1 MCIPFTFPEAQDFR
15 TVHYDLCMTD
25 SPHAMTPSTLQSQLR
40 HRRHG
45 YAWARRFIAGL
56 TICLALLAA
65 TMDRDTLVAAPATAS
80 PAPEMITAPSE
91 PTCPSQAKTAVV
103 GIVINRAMDA
113 LPLPGRAG

>member
-1 MCIPFTFPEAQDFR
+1 
-15 TVHYDLCMTD
+15 MTN
-25 SPHAMTPSTLQSQLR
+25 SLHAMTSSPLHFQLR

-45 YAWARRFIAGL
+45 YAWARRFIAVL

-65 TMDRDTLVAAPATAS
+65 TMDRDPLVAAPETAS

-91 PTCPSQAKTAVV
+91 TTCPKQAKTAVV
-103 GIVINRAMDA
+103 GIVIQCAMDA